1 MGVNDSLPLVND
13 SLLLVNHSFPFA
25 KELLHLTTASLLL
38 VNQSLPLASASLQ
51 GVSRP
56 LHGAGGPL
64 RLANKSL
71 QGANECRRGAT
82 RTAFRV
88 SVAVLQRTVQRN
100 VWDSFVAGAVG
111 VLELVESPVEAVQ
124 GEQFLVR
131 ALFAQFAVVH
141 DDDAVGALDG

>member
-51 GVSRP
+51 GVS
-56 LHGAGGPL
+56 GPL

-88 SVAVLQRTVQRN
+88 SVAVLQRTIQRN